1 MRQLALGMEEP
12 GLSLSSQPVAFG
24 NTAGKGFGMA
34 PARCGSLT
42 EVIVSDEGAI
52 QPLQLL
58 PMLAQC
64 NSQERWLMWLSPN
77 RPMNKQWLA
86 SMGLGQAPVVHLD
99 LCTDTQMALCSKVLA
114 AGNSHMI
121 VEWQGR
127 ISSDNRRQLRQMAKN
142 SGSHVVLIQHEA

>member
-12 GLSLSSQPVAFG
+12 GLSLSSQPQHAF
-24 NTAGKGFGMA
+24 A
-34 PARCGSLT
+34 PAFRPAGQPSGSLT
-42 EVIVSDEGAI
+42 EVIVSEEGAI

-64 NSQERWLMWLSPN
+64 SSAERWLMWLSPN

-127 ISSDNRRQLRQMAKN
+127 ISSDDRRQLRQMAKN